1 MPLAGEGLQLPHH
14 VLRVPDHHEAAVV
27 AADEAPAVRGEAAH
41 GVGVAYEH
49 GETRPA
55 LAPQPHPAVE
65 AGGPEAEA
73 GDGEAGDAAPA
84 LVSQQTLLDL
94 RRAEVTEAAR

>member
-1 MPLAGEGLQLPHH
+1 M
-14 VLRVPDHHEAAVV
+14 
-27 AADEAPAVRGEAAH
+27 
-41 GVGVAYEH
+41 GVADEH
-49 GETRPA
+49 GEARPA

-84 LVSQQTLLDL
+84 LVAQQALLDL
-94 RRAEVTEAAR
+94 GGPRLRRLSGTRLRLHA